1 MKKPTYNFFHRLQLA
16 ISGIYVAFARERHMK
31 AHLLWGTGLLLPLT
45 FIEVKITHRFI
56 LILLL
61 ANVIVIE
68 LINTAI
74 ETTIDL
80 VTRRYSY
87 RAKLAKDMASGAVL
101 LHH

>member
-1 MKKPTYNFFHRLQLA
+1 MGNRTF
-16 ISGIYVAFARERHMK
+16 
-31 AHLLWGTGLLLPLT
+31 TTLT

-61 ANVIVIE
+61 ANVIVLE

-101 LHH
+101 IASLVLLGFSIFIYWPAMYNFFKGVLIGS